1 MKRADRLCALAAEL
15 RAAAPRSRGAPWL
28 ARRFRVS
35 VRTVAR
41 DVHALR
47 RLGLPIVTEGGRAG
61 GYVFDRSRALP
72 PLHLAPSEAVAVAVA
87 LRRLGGTPFHADAAS
102 ALRKLGAVLP
112 EADDV
117 AARELA
123 ERLHFAVGH
132 PAPVVPRVIA
142 DALHGRTVLR
152 IDYTDRYGV
161 ATTRSVEPLG
171 YVGNREYWY
180 LVAWCRLRD
189 GVRAFRTD
197 RIESV
202 TGTAVPAPP
211 RRLLPSD
218 LDLPGDLVRP
228 LIFG

>member
-1 MKRADRLCALAAEL
+1 MNRAVRLCALVAEL
-15 RAAAPRSRGAPWL
+15 RAASRPRSASWL
-28 ARRFRVS
+28 ARSFAIS
-35 VRTVAR
+35 ARTVER
-41 DVHALR
+41 DVRSLR
-47 RLGLPIVTEGGRAG
+47 RSGLPIVARRD
-61 GYVFDRSRALP
+61 GYTLDRSRVLP
-72 PLHLAPSEAVAVAVA
+72 PLQLAPSEAVAVAVA
-87 LRRLGGTPFHADAAS
+87 LHRLGGTPFHADAAS
-102 ALRKLGAVLP
+102 ALRKLGTVLP
-112 EADDV
+112 ETDDET
-117 AARELA
+117 ARELA

-152 IDYTDRYGV
+152 IDYTDRYGM
-161 ATTRSVEPLG
+161 ATTRHVEPLG

-202 TGTAVPAPP
+202 TGTAEPAPP

-228 LIFG
+228 LVLG